1 MSESHFVPRRTISA
15 AALGLLVASCGGGG
29 GGSGNG
35 SGTPTPAP
43 TVIATPAP
51 TPAPAPSPSPTPSPS
66 PAPSPTPSPSS
77 SPSPTPDAPA
87 PTLTALPDLF
97 GLYWAY
103 EENTARIRE
112 ALSRVASNRGH
123 ARILIIGDSITAG
136 SETGSDGRYANAFDY
151 SYPAQLGRLIET
163 QIGLEVSRD
172 SFLGENNVQGP
183 YALYNPRLKSVGDF
197 DGTSANP
204 VLSSIGGAQF
214 RSEGLGVVDPLVFV
228 PEEPAD
234 EFRIRMSA
242 AGTPNSFRYRAVG
255 VTPWQSVPAPQ
266 EGRYLEFTLSLPRP
280 DRHRIEIVRGSG
292 SGDVVLHGI
301 LVRNTQRPEIELV
314 AAGFAGSTATSSWV
328 WSRSEWSPLNR
339 LREEPAALKIIA
351 LGTNDLNKRRGVS
364 NTIAS
369 MRLIIR
375 AAKEKSDV
383 VVLGPPPL
391 DQRAASQ
398 NAQDLLRR
406 EMISLCKQEGVLFY
420 DQRRALG
427 ITHPEA
433 VRRGLMADGLHPNR
447 RGAAAQADFLAKLVE
462 LLAESA

>member
-1 MSESHFVPRRTISA
+1 MSDRIFVPRRTISA
-15 AALGLLVASCGGGG
+15 AALSLLIASCGGGDVS
-29 GGSGNG
+29 SGNG

-51 TPAPAPSPSPTPSPS
+51 APAPAPSPSPS
-66 PAPSPTPSPSS
+66 PAPSPTPSPSP
-77 SPSPTPDAPA
+77 SPSPNPDAPA
-87 PTLTALPDLF
+87 PTLTALPELF

-103 EENTARIRE
+103 EENTTRIRE

-163 QIGLEVSRD
+163 QIGLKVSRE

-197 DGTSANP
+197 NGTSTNP
-204 VLSSIGGAQF
+204 VLSSVGGAQF
-214 RSEGLGVVDPLVFV
+214 RSTGLGVVDPLVFV

-234 EFRIRMSA
+234 EYRIRISA

-255 VTPWQSVPAPQ
+255 VTSWQSVPAPA